1 MLDEATSPARLDAK
15 PDQPFTHVGIGD
27 AIVVR
32 LIVLVFCSGLRAP
45 RLGRERD
52 ARITEQASKYTRGD
66 RRFAYCSLPMFLDFR

>member
-32 LIVLVFCSGLRAP
+32 LIVLVLFRSSAP